1 MDHLTHIELVFENLL
16 FYKLEYLL
24 NWFSKVQTSR
34 PSPMSS
40 SSISQS
46 FYGNGNANNSR
57 QNSTS
62 GPTVRPSSVSG
73 PTVRPSQ
80 PGMPLGRVSFVQRVL
95 SGSLLFCGTNL
106 TPSLS
111 SVTTNVL

>member
-16 FYKLEYLL
+16 FYKSKYLL

-40 SSISQS
+40 SSVSQS
-46 FYGNGNANNSR
+46 FYGNGNTNNFR

-62 GPTVRPSSVSG
+62 GPTVPPSSVSG
-73 PTVRPSQ
+73 PTVRP
-80 PGMPLGRVSFVQRVL
+80 GMPLGKVSFVQTDL
-95 SGSLLFCGTNL
+95 LGSLGYFVAQIGLP
-106 TPSLS
+106 PSLS
-111 SVTTNVL
+111 